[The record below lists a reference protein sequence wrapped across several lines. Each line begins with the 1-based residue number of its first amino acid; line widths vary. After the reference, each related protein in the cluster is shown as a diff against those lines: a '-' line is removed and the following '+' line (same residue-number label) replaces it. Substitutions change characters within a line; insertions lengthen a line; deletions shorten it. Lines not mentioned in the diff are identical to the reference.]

1 MLQPFRLAQPQS
13 LGLYSYFLCPRSLS
27 VALLWILFSISSLRP
42 HTWTRCSRCLMH
54 AKQREGS
61 LPWPAG
67 HSLAKAA
74 QCMVNLCCCKDK
86 LLTRIQLVLHQHSSP
101 NQLHQQSWKV
111 LSSSLG
117 DYILLPSVC
126 RCCQTGGWRKGI
138 CRCFLCGTP
147 FFFLFAF
154 YLISVLCLE
163 SPALWH
169 MLQNLNLFPASEG
182 GRENNCVV
190 GVSGEWDYHKL
201 KHWTQNIPFSL
212 GWGGGGLLVFSWS
225 VSDRYRRC
233 LGHNCEC

>member
-13 LGLYSYFLCPRSLS
+13 LGLYSYFLCPRSVTFL

-61 LPWPAG
+61 LLWPAG

-74 QCMVNLCCCKDK
+74 QYVVNLCCCRDK

-138 CRCFLCGTP
+138 CRCFLCSTP
-147 FFFLFAF
+147 FFFFVCFLPDF
-154 YLISVLCLE
+154 SVMPWKPSSLAHASKPEPLPSFRRREGKQLC
-163 SPALWH
+163 
-169 MLQNLNLFPASEG
+169 
-182 GRENNCVV
+182 
-190 GVSGEWDYHKL
+190 
-201 KHWTQNIPFSL
+201 
-212 GWGGGGLLVFSWS
+212 GWGKWRVGLPQAETLNSKHPFLFGL
-225 VSDRYRRC
+225 RRWGLASFQLIC
-233 LGHNCEC
+233 VW